1 MIGRN
6 RFRLK
11 HLTTE
16 LLATTF
22 LAVSL
27 LGPASAQDSLKIPS
41 KAPANDGASVMAT
54 GTDELLKL
62 LPLLLT
68 SDDRKRL
75 ATALESSIRKGDLK
89 AAENSLN
96 TAIEVGTLA
105 IVLADHLRDPG
116 LLKALQDLGIQ
127 GDAPA
132 MPAPATSDAVTA
144 AACSAPG
151 VPTTANVA
159 ELQQA
164 LEQEQSY
171 GSMLS
176 QTLTGLM
183 QEHNALTARLE
194 TETASQTFKASE
206 LQKAFQ
212 QEQERREAAMRE
224 LATLQE
230 ELRALQGVKRQDEAA
245 SPSNASALEALLRQ
259 EREQNDR
266 ATRELAGV
274 QRELRALQAFKDEVT
289 ASESQRVAEL
299 EKALAR
305 AQMKGDA
312 LSQEL
317 ADTSEALRTLQE
329 PHRSSAT
336 PLVIRL
342 ASSGTE
348 APLSPAPNPETQA
361 LPPPEAKPSPAEVRP
376 APQEV
381 TSALPRRE
389 PGPVMIAA
397 LPEAIQPLPSTMSA
411 MDPPKAEAPST
422 AVKVDPP
429 APTPKAD
436 DRLMVRADELFRKGD
451 VSGARLL
458 LERSLASGNAR
469 AAFLL
474 AETFDPNILSRLGA
488 MGIRGDVTKA
498 REFYA
503 QAQALGIPQA
513 GERMQALK

>member
-16 LLATTF
+16 LLATTV
-22 LAVSL
+22 LTIAL
-27 LGPASAQDSLKIPS
+27 LGPASAQDTLKTPS
-41 KAPANDGASVMAT
+41 KAPANDATSAMAGAS
-54 GTDELLKL
+54 DELMKL

-68 SDDRKRL
+68 SEDRKRL
-75 ATALESSIRKGDLK
+75 ATGLAASIRKGDLK

-105 IVLADHLRDPG
+105 IVLTDHLRDPV
-116 LLKALQDLGIQ
+116 LLTALQDLGIQ

-132 MPAPATSDAVTA
+132 PATSTTVTA
-144 AACSAPG
+144 AACSAPA
-151 VPTTANVA
+151 VQTTANLA

-171 GSMLS
+171 GSMIS
-176 QTLTGLM
+176 QTLTALM

-206 LQKAFQ
+206 LQKAF
-212 QEQERREAAMRE
+212 EHERERREAATRE

-230 ELRALQGVKRQDEAA
+230 EFRTLQGAKKQDEAA
-245 SPSNASALEALLRQ
+245 SPSNVSALEALLRQ

-266 ATRELAGV
+266 ASRQLAGA
-274 QRELRALQAFKDEVT
+274 QKELRALQAFKDEVT
-289 ASESQRVAEL
+289 ASESLRVAEL

-317 ADTSEALRTLQE
+317 ADTSQTLHALQE
-329 PHRSSAT
+329 PHRPSAT
-336 PLVIRL
+336 PLVLRL
-342 ASSGTE
+342 AASGAE
-348 APLSPAPNPETQA
+348 APLSPAPTLLEAQT
-361 LPPPEAKPSPAEVRP
+361 LPPPEAKPSLAEAMP
-376 APQEV
+376 APQDV

-389 PGPVMIAA
+389 PAPVMIAS
-397 LPEAIQPLPSTMSA
+397 LPEAIQPLPSTMSV
-411 MDPPKAEAPST
+411 MEPPKVEAPSST

-429 APTPKAD
+429 ASAPKAD
-436 DRLMVRADELFRKGD
+436 DRLMMRADELLRKGD

-458 LERSLASGNAR
+458 LERSLAGGNAR

-488 MGIRGDVTKA
+488 MGIRGDVAKA

-513 GERMQALK
+513 GERIQALK